1 MIRGLHL
8 VFWTLLGFSSI
19 LAVGQTA
26 TPAQNP
32 GGGPPAQP
40 IQSIRPDYVLGPN
53 DQFII
58 RAPQAD
64 EINERPFRIDS
75 DGFINLPLVGK
86 VKAAGLMVQALEA
99 DLTTRLREFIREPQ
113 VMISMVQFRSEPVFF
128 LGAFKFPGIYPLGG
142 RRTLVEMLSSVG
154 GLLPTASR
162 RIRVTRKAEYGPI
175 PLPGAVQSPD
185 GKTSTVEISI
195 ESLTQNVNPD
205 EDIVLKSYDIVNA
218 ERAERVYVS
227 GEVAKVSAIELA
239 ERDSISITQAL
250 TEAGGFTQFAIRD
263 HVRVLRPV
271 VGTTRRAEIVIDMKR
286 VYEGKDVD
294 FPLLPNDVL
303 FVPRSGAR
311 ALFTPVGTAFLT
323 GIPYLIISAL
333 IR

>member
-1 MIRGLHL
+1 
-8 VFWTLLGFSSI
+8 
-19 LAVGQTA
+19 
-26 TPAQNP
+26 
-32 GGGPPAQP
+32 
-40 IQSIRPDYVLGPN
+40 
-53 DQFII
+53 
-58 RAPQAD
+58 
-64 EINERPFRIDS
+64 
-75 DGFINLPLVGK
+75 
-86 VKAAGLMVQALEA
+86 
-99 DLTTRLREFIREPQ
+99 
-113 VMISMVQFRSEPVFF
+113 
-128 LGAFKFPGIYPLGG
+128 
-142 RRTLVEMLSSVG
+142 
-154 GLLPTASR
+154 
-162 RIRVTRKAEYGPI
+162 
-175 PLPGAVQSPD
+175 
-185 GKTSTVEISI
+185 
-195 ESLTQNVNPD
+195 
-205 EDIVLKSYDIVNA
+205 
-218 ERAERVYVS
+218 VS

>member
-1 MIRGLHL
+1 
-8 VFWTLLGFSSI
+8 VSAVAA
-19 LAVGQTA
+19 LAQQAAPG
-26 TPAQNP
+26 QNP
-32 GGGPPAQP
+32 ANGIQAQ
-40 IQSIRPDYVLGPN
+40 QVQTIRPDYVLGPN

-75 DGFINLPLVGK
+75 EGFINLPTVGK
-86 VKAAGLMVQALEA
+86 VRAAGLTVQALEA
-99 DLTTRLREFIREPQ
+99 ELVAKLKEFIREPQ

-128 LGAFKFPGIYPLGG
+128 TGAFKSPGIYPLGG

-154 GLLPTASR
+154 GLLPNASR

-175 PLPGAVQSPD
+175 PLPNAIQSTD

-205 EDIVLKSYDIVNA
+205 EDIVLKSYDIIDA

-227 GEVAKVSAIELA
+227 GEVAKVSAIELV

-271 VGTTRRAEIVIDMKR
+271 MGTTRRAEIVIDMKR

-303 FVPRSGAR
+303 YVPRSSTR
-311 ALFTPVGTAFLT
+311 ALLTPVGTTFLAS
-323 GIPYLIISAL
+323 IPYLIITAL
-333 IR
+333 IH

>member
-1 MIRGLHL
+1 MSSRGL
-8 VFWTLLGFSSI
+8 FFGALLAGCSVV
-19 LAVGQTA
+19 AVGQQA
-26 TPAQNP
+26 APGQNP
-32 GGGPPAQP
+32 AIGPQAQP
-40 IQSIRPDYVLGPN
+40 IQSIRPDYILGPN

-64 EINERPFRIDS
+64 EINERPFRVDA

-86 VKAAGLMVQALEA
+86 VKASGLTVQALEV
-99 DLTTRLREFIREPQ
+99 DLVVRLKEFIREPQ

-128 LGAFKFPGIYPLGG
+128 QGSFKFPGIYPLGG
-142 RRTLVEMLSSVG
+142 RRTLIEMLSSVG
-154 GLLPTASR
+154 GLLPNASR

-175 PLPGAVQSPD
+175 PLPNAVQSPD
-185 GKTSTVEISI
+185 GKTNTVEISI

-239 ERDSISITQAL
+239 ERESISIIQAL

-271 VGTTRRAEIVIDMKR
+271 MGTTRRAEIVIDMKR

-303 FVPRSGAR
+303 YVPRSSRR
-311 ALFTPVGTAFLT
+311 AVLGPVGTTFLAS
-323 GIPYLIISAL
+323 IPTVIITAL
-333 IR
+333 LR

>member
-1 MIRGLHL
+1 M
-8 VFWTLLGFSSI
+8 
-19 LAVGQTA
+19 
-26 TPAQNP
+26 
-32 GGGPPAQP
+32 
-40 IQSIRPDYVLGPN
+40 
-53 DQFII
+53 
-58 RAPQAD
+58 
-64 EINERPFRIDS
+64 
-75 DGFINLPLVGK
+75 
-86 VKAAGLMVQALEA
+86 
-99 DLTTRLREFIREPQ
+99 
-113 VMISMVQFRSEPVFF
+113 
-128 LGAFKFPGIYPLGG
+128 
-142 RRTLVEMLSSVG
+142 
-154 GLLPTASR
+154 
-162 RIRVTRKAEYGPI
+162 TRKAEYGPI

-218 ERAERVYVS
+218 ERAERVYVN
-227 GEVAKVSAIELA
+227 GEVGKVSAIELA

-311 ALFTPVGTAFLT
+311 ALLTPVGTAFLT
-323 GIPYLIISAL
+323 GLPYLIISAL